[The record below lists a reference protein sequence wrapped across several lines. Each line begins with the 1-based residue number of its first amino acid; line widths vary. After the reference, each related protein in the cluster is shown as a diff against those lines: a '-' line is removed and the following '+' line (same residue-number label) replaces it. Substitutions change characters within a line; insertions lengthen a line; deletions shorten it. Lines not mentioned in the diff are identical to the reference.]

1 MTVRSLWSARAAAP
15 LQLTRSRAL
24 GEAASTL
31 PYVPGTAVRGAL
43 AASAVLALGGEDP
56 AFQHLIAGSIFGNL
70 HPVGKE
76 AKTSAP
82 LPRSC
87 VTCSRLPGF
96 LSDGGHG
103 VGDLLLPAEAAVLR
117 RAGSTGAD
125 VPAGSIPVLPHV
137 DLGHL
142 LVCPRCGEEGQRAT
156 SPPTLAWSGF
166 LQWLDNVPSTVSV
179 RHGVIVQQPAA
190 TRRGVG
196 SGNVSIGH
204 TLHTGQRFGGTM
216 TFPTGDA
223 AATAAAILRASD
235 GILWVGAGRSRG
247 LGTLQIEV
255 EELGEEPDDLPARH
269 DGMMAALVRAVG
281 RDGESQ
287 LDGQAYVSLTLQSA
301 ALLADAFG
309 RWHVAADGDWFARQC
324 GLPGGSLQV
333 RQAFVGS
340 TPIEGWNAALGLPKP
355 DAVAVAAGSCWLF
368 RLQGITPAE
377 ALAALTRLEREGIGE
392 RRQEGFGVVRACDPA
407 HWQLQELGQEQP
419 K

>member
-1 MTVRSLWSARAAAP
+1 VTVRSFWSAHAAAP

-31 PYVPGTAVRGAL
+31 PYVPGTALRGAL
-43 AASAVLALGGEDP
+43 AASAVLTIGGEDP
-56 AFQHLIAGSIFGNL
+56 AFQHLIEGSIFGNL
-70 HPVGKE
+70 HPVGEE
-76 AKTSAP
+76 AKASVP

-96 LSDGGHG
+96 LGDGGHG
-103 VGDLLLPAEAAVLR
+103 VGDLLLPAEAALLR
-117 RAGSTGAD
+117 RRGSVVAN
-125 VPAGSIPVLPHV
+125 VSAGSIPVLPDV

-142 LVCPRCGEEGQRAT
+142 LVCPRCGEEGQRAM
-156 SPPTLAWSGF
+156 SPPTLVWSGF

-179 RHGVIVQQPAA
+179 RHGVVVQRPAA

-196 SGNVSIGH
+196 TGNASVGH
-204 TLHTGQRFGGTM
+204 TLRTGQRFGGTV

-223 AATAAAILRASD
+223 AATATAILRASD
-235 GILWVGAGRSRG
+235 GMLWVGAGRSRG
-247 LGTLQIEV
+247 LGTLHIEV
-255 EELGEEPDDLPARH
+255 EELGEEPDDLPARY
-269 DGMMAALVRAVG
+269 DGMMAALMRAVG
-281 RDGESQ
+281 RAGGAQ

-309 RWHVAADGDWFARQC
+309 RWQVALDGDWFARRC

-340 TPIEGWNAALGLPKP
+340 TPIEGWNAALDLPKP
-355 DAVAVAAGSCWLF
+355 DAVALAAGSCWLF

-392 RRQEGFGVVRACDPA
+392 RRQEGFGVVRACDPT
-407 HWQLQELGQEQP
+407 HWQLQELEQEQP
-419 K
+419 E